1 MSVCGVDL
9 GSFKT
14 PSYVAWLEGKEF
26 HFDLYLPSKEKP
38 FPPLPR
44 GLSIPTHIAFD
55 GPQSLPAIGNKR
67 RGCDK
72 LANTPTRVLPSNRE
86 ELKSWKMYKQFIECG
101 IEIFWG
107 VYSSNLAAIGG
118 LNDNSKSELLIFET
132 YPRYIIKRL
141 WSGEKIP
148 SKSKA
153 PIEYIRKFSTL
164 IRRKGYNFKKNKVT
178 SHDYIDAMLCAI
190 AAEDYVKTKGNSAG
204 KVGKSVMVDN
214 NEKILREGF
223 IYSP

>member
-26 HFDLYLPSKEKP
+26 HFDLYLASKDKP
-38 FPPLPR
+38 FPPLPS

-67 RGCDK
+67 RECDK
-72 LANTPTRVLPSNRE
+72 GAKTPTRVLPSNRE
-86 ELKSWKMYKQFIECG
+86 ELKSWKMYRRLIECG

-107 VYSSNLAAIGG
+107 VYSSNLAAIAG

-141 WSGEKIP
+141 WSGESIP

-153 PIEYIRKFSTL
+153 PLKYIRKFSLLLGEKDIVLKRIKLHLTIIL
-164 IRRKGYNFKKNKVT
+164 
-178 SHDYIDAMLCAI
+178 MLCFVQLQRKIIVKLKAI
-190 AAEDYVKTKGNSAG
+190 QLAKLE
-204 KVGKSVMVDN
+204 KV
-214 NEKILREGF
+214 
-223 IYSP
+223 